1 MSEMEKEIQ
10 EISQEIYEAGNYAEN
25 AKHAAYEAADRAGSA
40 ESYIEEL
47 EESIERAQRSL
58 DQLKDN
64 TYVDASVPLLR
75 LGNALMVASIP
86 MVDKQVK
93 AYRKT
98 RDALKIIG
106 LMSQP

>member
-1 MSEMEKEIQ
+1 MEKEIQ
-10 EISQEIYEAGNYAEN
+10 EISQEIYEVGNYAEN
-25 AKHAAYEAADRAGSA
+25 ARHAAYEASEKARSA

-47 EESIERAQRSL
+47 EESIERAQRNL

-75 LGNALMVASIP
+75 LGNALMIASIP

-106 LMSQP
+106 LMSKP